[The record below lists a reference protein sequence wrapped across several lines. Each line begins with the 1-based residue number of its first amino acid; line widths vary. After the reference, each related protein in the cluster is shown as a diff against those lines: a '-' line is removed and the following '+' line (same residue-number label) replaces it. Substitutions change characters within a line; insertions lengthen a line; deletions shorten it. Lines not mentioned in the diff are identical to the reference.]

1 MNSGEAK
8 AEISIGEK
16 KLANIREIQ
25 ISNEVLHKDIN
36 EKGIRLENKIQRLF
50 ARAAVGEISLGQV
63 QQARQELNELKGK
76 LKQIA
81 TVYAAAVAICLGWL
95 ALLSFSLAL
104 MLTPSI

>member
-8 AEISIGEK
+8 AEISICEK

-25 ISNEVLHKDIN
+25 ISNEVLHKDIK

-50 ARAAVGEISLGQV
+50 ARAAPGEISLGQV
-63 QQARQELNELKGK
+63 QQARQELNELKGE

-81 TVYAAAVAICLGWL
+81 VVYAAAVGICLGWL

-104 MLTPSI
+104 MLTASI